1 VRAETRHSLKEDRFR
16 VTTIEAAEKTAH
28 WTAEHRSSLMVA
40 AIVVAVL
47 LAAGVGIWQYINHQD
62 QLASVDFGKAVQI
75 MQAPIVPAGTPSQPG
90 QPTFTSVQ
98 DRATAA
104 QKQLKA
110 IVDKYPR
117 TRQAD
122 FSRYFLG
129 VTAAE
134 LGDNATAQNY
144 LSEVASIRNKDVAGL
159 AKLAL
164 ASVYRNT
171 NKDAQAIDLYK
182 QLIDK
187 PTMTVSKVTA
197 QMELASLYQAKQ
209 NSAEAKKIYEQ
220 VQKDNPAGEAAQM
233 ATQKLGEMK

>member
-1 VRAETRHSLKEDRFR
+1 MRAETRHSLKEDRFR

-28 WTAEHRSSLMVA
+28 WTVEHRSSLMVA
-40 AIVVAVL
+40 AVVVAVL
-47 LAAGVGIWQYINHQD
+47 VAAGIGLWQYTTHQD
-62 QLASVDFGKAVQI
+62 QLASVDFGQAVQT
-75 MQAPIVPAGTPSQPG
+75 MQAPIVPAGTPAQPG
-90 QPTFTSVQ
+90 QPTFTSMQ

-110 IVDKYPR
+110 IVDKYPH

-129 VTAAE
+129 VTATE
-134 LGDNATAQNY
+134 LGDSTSAQNY
-144 LSEVASIRNKDVAGL
+144 LSEVASYHNKDLAAL

-164 ASVYRNT
+164 AAVYRNT

-209 NSAEAKKIYEQ
+209 DSAEAKKIYEQ
-220 VQKDNPAGEAAQM
+220 VQKDNPTGDTAQM

>member
-28 WTAEHRSSLMVA
+28 WTAEHRSSLIVA
-40 AIVVAVL
+40 AVVVAVL
-47 LAAGVGIWQYINHQD
+47 VAAGVGVWQYISHQD
-62 QLASVDFGKAVQI
+62 QLASVDFGQAVQT
-75 MQAPIVPAGTPSQPG
+75 MQAPIVPAGTPAQPG
-90 QPTFTSVQ
+90 QTTFTSAH

-110 IVDKYPR
+110 IVDKYPH

-129 VTAAE
+129 VTSAE
-134 LGDNATAQNY
+134 LGDNGAAQNY
-144 LSEVASIRNKDVAGL
+144 LNEVASLRNKDLAAL

-171 NKDAQAIDLYK
+171 GKDAQAMDLYK

-187 PTMTVSKVTA
+187 PTTTVSKVTA

-209 NSAEAKKIYEQ
+209 DPTEAKKIYEQ
-220 VQKDNPAGEAAQM
+220 IQKDNPSGEAGQLA
-233 ATQKLGEMK
+233 AQKLGELK

>member
-47 LAAGVGIWQYINHQD
+47 VAAGVGIWQYINHQD
-62 QLASVDFGKAVQI
+62 QLASVDFGKAVQT
-75 MQAPIVPAGTPSQPG
+75 MQAPIVPAGTPAQPG